1 MSVIVRGKNPNKPYT
16 VRFWVDGK
24 QRERSFRTRKEAD
37 DFKIKTDHDVRA
49 QIFVDDRAGRLRFAD
64 AATAW
69 LDRKAIAEGT
79 KRNYRS
85 ILDAHVNPVIGDRTL
100 GHVAND
106 REIVQDLLTR
116 TMAHLSYSRRKV
128 ARQIIVDVLDDA
140 VIAGRISSHRIKGIE
155 LVNGGRK
162 KDLSDFVF
170 PTHSQL
176 TQLANG
182 LGSRG
187 LAIWLMRGCGLRIQ
201 EALAVQK
208 TCFRDGGR
216 TLRVYE
222 QVNRYSTGTMALKHR
237 KLDQYRDIPVP
248 GYLWDM
254 VKDLPDGYLFR
265 HDGIFSR
272 YNAYLDTFKRHA
284 RKAGDPRG
292 IYPPQHPARFR
303 VGPSGPWRPDYRRGA
318 VGRPQGHQRHICHLR
333 APSAERCG
341 PGRERPRFRVR
352 GMEHGY
358 IGIYAGMASWRLF
371 PMIA

>member
-1 MSVIVRGKNPNKPYT
+1 MSVIVRGKNQNKPYT
-16 VRFWVDGK
+16 VRFWVDGR
-24 QRERSFRTRKEAD
+24 QRERSFRTRREAD

-49 QIFVDDRAGRLRFAD
+49 QIFVDDRAGRQRFAD

-85 ILDAHVNPVIGDRTL
+85 ILDAHVNPAIGDRTL

-106 REIVQDLLTR
+106 RDIVQDLLTQ

-128 ARQIIVDVLDDA
+128 ARQIITDVLDEA

-170 PTHSQL
+170 PAHGQL
-176 TQLANG
+176 TQLAEG

-208 TCFRDGGR
+208 SCFRDGGR

-222 QVNRYSTGTMALKHR
+222 QVNRYSTGTMPLKHR
-237 KLDQYRDIPVP
+237 KLGQYRDIPVP
-248 GYLWDM
+248 GYLRDM

-265 HDGIFSR
+265 RDGVFSK
-272 YNAYLDTFKRHA
+272 YNAYLDTFKRQA
-284 RKAGDPRG
+284 RKAGIPGGFTPHSLRHAFVSALLARG
-292 IYPPQHPARFR
+292 VPITDVAQWVGHKDINVTYAIYGHLVPNAADR
-303 VGPSGPWRPDYRRGA
+303 A
-318 VGRPQGHQRHICHLR
+318 VSVLD
-333 APSAERCG
+333 AE
-341 PGRERPRFRVR
+341 
-352 GMEHGY
+352 
-358 IGIYAGMASWRLF
+358 YAEWSKAG
-371 PMIA
+371 